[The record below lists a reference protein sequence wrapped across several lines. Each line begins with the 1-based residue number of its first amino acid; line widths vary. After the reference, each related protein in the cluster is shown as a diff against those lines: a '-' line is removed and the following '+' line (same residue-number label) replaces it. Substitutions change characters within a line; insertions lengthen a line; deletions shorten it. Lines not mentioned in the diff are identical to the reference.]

1 MNKTVLPLITC
12 AALLCGCASVGN
24 NFDSR
29 KITEIKKGE
38 TTEAELSKMFGVP
51 AQRGVNSESGT
62 TLTWLYTEARV
73 KGETFIPFAGAFVGG
88 SAMKTKTLV
97 VQLDQQ
103 GKVASYNYSGG
114 GFESTGTTQ
123 ADPENGSAP
132 AAPAKSPKGQ

>member
-1 MNKTVLPLITC
+1 M
-12 AALLCGCASVGN
+12 LLCGCASVGN

-38 TTEAELSKMFGVP
+38 TTEADLQKMFGP
-51 AQRGVNSESGT
+51 PNQRAVNSESGT
-62 TLTWLYTEARV
+62 SLTWIYSESRV

-88 SAMKTKTLV
+88 ATSKVKTLV

-103 GKVASYNYSGG
+103 GKVSSYNYSGG

-123 ADPENGSAP
+123 PDPENNGSTP
-132 AAPAKSPKGQ
+132 AAAKSPKAQ

>member
-1 MNKTVLPLITC
+1 MNKTILSLIACT
-12 AALLCGCASVGN
+12 ALLCSCASVGN

-38 TTEAELSKMFGVP
+38 TTEAELSKMFGPP

-62 TLTWLYTEARV
+62 TLTWLYSEARV

-88 SAMKTKTLV
+88 ATSKVKTLV

-123 ADPENGSAP
+123 PDPENGDAP
-132 AAPAKSPKGQ
+132 APAAKSPKAQ